1 MKAPLLI
8 VAAILGLSAALTA
21 CGSEEEV
28 APQTTA
34 SSTPTATPGP
44 TAQPTTPSPTP
55 APVPSGWEEYVDAE
69 LGFSFPHPPDLSM
82 TTEYFD
88 VTGKDGADAIQ
99 RRTISFTRSDGVTA
113 FGVGVEPNPGN
124 LSVEEWARK
133 DGWPSE
139 PEQVTVGGEKGLL
152 FPVNE
157 MGDKYPVATVKHGG
171 MIFIIGG
178 NVFGVPGAGYPAG
191 ISEADFQ
198 RVLAGFKF
206 GD

>member
-1 MKAPLLI
+1 MALG
-8 VAAILGLSAALTA
+8 VALAS
-21 CGSEEEV
+21 CGGAEEEF
-28 APQTTA
+28 APDTATTA
-34 SSTPTATPGP
+34 SPAPTDPA
-44 TAQPTTPSPTP
+44 SPTP
-55 APVPSGWEEYVDAE
+55 IPATATLGPVPSGWEGYVDAE

-82 TTEYFD
+82 KTEYFD
-88 VTGKDGADAIQ
+88 VTGKDAGAGVQ

-124 LSVEEWARK
+124 LSVEEWARN